1 MLRGL
6 SNNLAYVRNDV
17 RTYASAIASSGGS
30 LSRTSQL
37 AVNTFLNQ
45 LQAAGILGKTKDCGV
60 FIGSSVNAALVKLVG
75 SGSVNNNMLT
85 LTYSEPTGINGNSLT
100 AGSLDTGFIPT
111 SNNLSA
117 SDLCLAVYSMNATW
131 SNILLGSGGEM
142 LVNGT
147 FYLGFNSSG
156 GFSFLAGAAP
166 GHPAGVGLNIASANA
181 SSVRSHTRY
190 FQHNSVA
197 PGSFSGSVVVPNQQ
211 VKLLNYYQGMYF
223 PSNAVLGG
231 YWIGN
236 ALSQAEIGKLSSAFD
251 TLHFNIG
258 RKAALN
264 AVFFGDSITA
274 GVGASV
280 TANRWSSV
288 LASRLGITE
297 NNKGISGS
305 VLQNTA
311 PAQSGNG
318 RDRYLVDVYNQ
329 RPWRIF
335 ILYGIN
341 DIRYNSPDWTPA
353 AFQNDLQEVVG
364 GLISGGVNADDIVLG
379 SPPFV
384 TGYIPSPPYDGGSIS
399 RHLAHVDA
407 VAAVAAN
414 SGTRYVDVYRW
425 MMNNGGASLL
435 TNDTVHPNDAGHA
448 AITNA
453 FFSVL

>member
-17 RTYASAIASSGGS
+17 RVFANAIASNGGV
-30 LSRTSQL
+30 LSRSSQL

-45 LQAAGILGKTKDCGV
+45 LQAAGLLAKTKDCGIFV
-60 FIGSSVNAALVKLVG
+60 GSNTNAALVKLVG
-75 SGSVNNNMLT
+75 TGLITTNMA
-85 LTYSEPTGINGNSLT
+85 LTYAEGTGVNGNALI
-100 AGSLDTGFIPT
+100 AGSIDTLFVPT
-111 SNNLSA
+111 ANGLSA
-117 SDLCLAVYSMNATW
+117 SDICLATYSLSSNW
-131 SNILLGSGGEM
+131 SNILLGSGDMGA
-142 LVNGT
+142 NGT
-147 FYLGFNSSG
+147 FYVGFNSSG

-166 GHPAGVGLNIASANA
+166 THPPSVGLNIATANA
-181 SSVRSHTRY
+181 SAVRSHTRY

-197 PGSFSGSVVVPNQQ
+197 PGSFSGSVIAPSQP

-231 YWIGN
+231 YWAGN
-236 ALSQAEIGKLSSAFD
+236 SLSQAEVGKLSSAFD
-251 TLHFNIG
+251 RLHFDIG
-258 RKAALN
+258 RKTALSG
-264 AVFFGDSITA
+264 VFFGDSITA

-280 TANRWSSV
+280 TANRWSS
-288 LASRLGITE
+288 LLSSRMGITE

-311 PAQSGNG
+311 PVQSGNG

-353 AFQNDLQEVVG
+353 AFQNDLQEVVS
-364 GLISGGVNADDIVLG
+364 GLISGGVNADDIILG

-384 TGYIPSPPYDGGSIS
+384 TGYIPSAPYDGGSIS
-399 RHLAHVDA
+399 RHLAHVAA
-407 VAAVAAN
+407 VAAVATN

-425 MMNNGGASLL
+425 MMNNGGAALVS
-435 TNDTVHPNDAGHA
+435 NDTVHPNDAGHLQIA
-448 AITNA
+448 NA
-453 FFSVL
+453 FLSVL